1 MMNNFSCSEVLDT
14 NLDLIFSNILVPV
27 VGTLG
32 NLGNLFSLLVL
43 YKIWDMFH
51 RLLFSL
57 ALIDIVCIVSTS
69 LLNILGLKCRS
80 EIELW
85 LSRITASPGTG

>member
-1 MMNNFSCSEVLDT
+1 MRTNFSCSEVLDK
-14 NLDLIFSNILVPV
+14 NLELAFSDILLPV

-32 NLGNLFSLLVL
+32 VVGNLFSLLVL

-51 RLLFSL
+51 RLLVSL

-69 LLNILGLKCRS
+69 LLNIFGLKCRN
-80 EIELW
+80 ETELW
-85 LSRITASPGTG
+85 LTQVTSAEAG

>member
-14 NLDLIFSNILVPV
+14 NLDLIFSGILVPV
-27 VGTLG
+27 VGSLG
-32 NLGNLFSLLVL
+32 IVGNLFSLLVL

-51 RLLFSL
+51 RLLFTL
-57 ALIDIVCIVSTS
+57 ALIDIVCIISTS
-69 LLNILGLKCRS
+69 MLNILGLKCRG

-85 LSRITASPGTG
+85 LSRVTASPGTG

>member
-14 NLDLIFSNILVPV
+14 NLDLIFSNILVPM

-32 NLGNLFSLLVL
+32 ILGNLFSLLVL

-69 LLNILGLKCRS
+69 LLNIFGLKCRN
-80 EIELW
+80 ETELW
-85 LSRITASPGTG
+85 LTQVTSAETG

>member
-1 MMNNFSCSEVLDT
+1 MRNNFSCSEVLDK
-14 NLDLIFSNILVPV
+14 NLELIFSDILIPV
-27 VGTLG
+27 VGTFG
-32 NLGNLFSLLVL
+32 IVGNLFSLLVL

-69 LLNILGLKCRS
+69 LLNIFGLKCRG

-85 LSRITASPGTG
+85 LSRVTASPGTG

>member
-1 MMNNFSCSEVLDT
+1 MRNNFSCLEVLDK
-14 NLDLIFSNILVPV
+14 NLELIFSDILLPV

-32 NLGNLFSLLVL
+32 VVGNLFSLLVL

-69 LLNILGLKCRS
+69 LLNIFGLKCRN
-80 EIELW
+80 ETELW
-85 LSRITASPGTG
+85 LTQVTSAETG